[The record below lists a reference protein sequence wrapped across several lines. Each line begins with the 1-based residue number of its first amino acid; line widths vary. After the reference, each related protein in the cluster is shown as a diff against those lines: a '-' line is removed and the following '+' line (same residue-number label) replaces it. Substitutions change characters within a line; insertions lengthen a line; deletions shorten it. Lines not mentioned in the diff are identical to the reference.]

1 MGMVH
6 FIVLLGPPGAGKGT
20 QAKAICEA
28 LGIPHVSSGDIFRE
42 HLSKQTELGK
52 LADGYIKCG
61 QLVPDDVTI
70 RMIGDRLKEPD
81 CANGALLDG
90 FPRTIPQARA
100 LDDLLAK
107 MDAKVNPAISLE
119 VPAEVLVER
128 LSGRWTC
135 PTCGRVYHEKH
146 NPPRQTG
153 ICDVD
158 GTPLIQRPD
167 DQAET
172 VRQRIEVYR
181 AQTEPLIDYYRHK
194 EVLVQVDG
202 TKSIDAVRQEIL
214 AVLAGVQ

>member
-1 MGMVH
+1 MVH

-28 LGIPHVSSGDIFRE
+28 LSIPHVSSGDIFRE

-90 FPRTIPQARA
+90 FPRTIPQAQA

-107 MDAKVNPAISLE
+107 VGANVKPVISLE
-119 VPAEVLVER
+119 VPADVLVER

-135 PTCGRVYHEKH
+135 PACGRVYHEKH
-146 NPPRQTG
+146 NPPRQAG

-167 DQAET
+167 DRPET

-181 AQTEPLIDYYRHK
+181 AQTEPLIDYYRQK
-194 EVLVQVDG
+194 DVLVRVDG
-202 TKSIDAVRQEIL
+202 TQSIEAVKQEML
-214 AVLAGVQ
+214 SVLAGVQ

>member
-1 MGMVH
+1 MAH

-20 QAKAICEA
+20 QAKAISEA
-28 LGIPHVSSGDIFRE
+28 LQIPHVSSGDIFRE

-70 RMIGDRLKEPD
+70 RMIGDRLKQPD
-81 CANGALLDG
+81 CVNGALLDG
-90 FPRTIPQARA
+90 FPRTLPQAEA
-100 LDDLLAK
+100 LDDFLAK
-107 MDAKVNPAISLE
+107 MGASVNTVISLE

-128 LSGRWTC
+128 LSGRWSC
-135 PTCGRVYHEKH
+135 PTCGRVYHEKY
-146 NPPRQTG
+146 NPPQQAR
-153 ICDVD
+153 ICDND

-181 AQTEPLIDYYRHK
+181 SQTEPLIEYYRQK
-194 EVLVQVDG
+194 GVLVRVDG
-202 TKSIDAVRQEIL
+202 TQSIEAVKQEIL
-214 AVLAGVQ
+214 TVLAGVQ

>member
-1 MGMVH
+1 MVN
-6 FIVLLGPPGAGKGT
+6 FVVLLGPPGAGKGT
-20 QAKAICEA
+20 QAKVICGT

-90 FPRTIPQARA
+90 FPRTISQAEA
-100 LDDLLAK
+100 LDHLLAK
-107 MDAKVNPAISLE
+107 MGAKVNPAISLE

-135 PTCGRVYHEKH
+135 PACGRVYHEKH

-153 ICDVD
+153 ICDGD
-158 GTPLIQRPD
+158 GSPLIQRPD

-172 VRQRIEVYR
+172 VRRRIEVYR
-181 AQTEPLIDYYRHK
+181 AQTEPLVDYYRQK
-194 EVLVQVDG
+194 NVLVRVDG
-202 TKSIDAVRQEIL
+202 TQSIEAVEQQIL
-214 AVLAGVQ
+214 SVLAGVQ

>member
-1 MGMVH
+1 MVR

-20 QAKAICEA
+20 QAKAICKV

-70 RMIGDRLKEPD
+70 RMIGDRLKDPD

-90 FPRTIPQARA
+90 FPRTIPQAQA
-100 LDDLLAK
+100 LDDLLVK
-107 MDAKVNPAISLE
+107 MGANVNPVISLE

-146 NPPRQTG
+146 NPPRQAG

-167 DQAET
+167 DQVET

-181 AQTEPLIDYYRHK
+181 AQTEPLLDYYRQK
-194 EVLVQVDG
+194 DVLVHVDG
-202 TKSIDAVRQEIL
+202 TQSIEAVKQEIL
-214 AVLAGVQ
+214 SVLTGVQ

>member
-1 MGMVH
+1 MVR

-20 QAKAICEA
+20 QAKAICEV

-70 RMIGDRLKEPD
+70 RMIGDRLKDPD

-90 FPRTIPQARA
+90 FPRTIPQAQA
-100 LDDLLAK
+100 LDDLLVK
-107 MDAKVNPAISLE
+107 MGANVNPVISLE

-146 NPPRQTG
+146 NPPRQAG

-167 DQAET
+167 DQVET

-181 AQTEPLIDYYRHK
+181 AQTEPLLDYYRQK
-194 EVLVQVDG
+194 DVLVHVDG
-202 TKSIDAVRQEIL
+202 TQSIEAVKQEIL
-214 AVLAGVQ
+214 SVLTGVQ

>member
-1 MGMVH
+1 MVH

>member
-1 MGMVH
+1 MAH

-28 LGIPHVSSGDIFRE
+28 LQIPHVSSGDIFRE

-70 RMIGDRLKEPD
+70 RMIGDRLKQPD
-81 CANGALLDG
+81 CSRGALLDG
-90 FPRTIPQARA
+90 FPRTIPQAEA

-107 MDAKVNPAISLE
+107 MDAKIERALSLE
-119 VPAEVLVER
+119 VPAEVLIER
-128 LSGRWTC
+128 LSGRWSC
-135 PTCGRVYHEKH
+135 PTCGRVYHEKY
-146 NPPRQTG
+146 NPPRQAG
-153 ICDVD
+153 ICDDD

-167 DQAET
+167 DRPET

-181 AQTEPLIDYYRHK
+181 SQTEPLIEYYCQK
-194 EVLVQVDG
+194 GVLVNIDG
-202 TKSIDAVRQEIL
+202 TQSIEAVKQDIL
-214 AVLAGVQ
+214 TSLAGVR

>member
-1 MGMVH
+1 MAH

-70 RMIGDRLKEPD
+70 RMIGDRLKQPD

-90 FPRTIPQARA
+90 FPRTIPQAQA

-107 MDAKVNPAISLE
+107 MDAKVNPVISLE

-135 PTCGRVYHEKH
+135 PTCGRVYHEKYH
-146 NPPRQTG
+146 PPRQAG

-167 DQAET
+167 DQPET

-181 AQTEPLIDYYRHK
+181 AQTEPLVDYYRQK
-194 EVLVQVDG
+194 DVLVRVDG
-202 TKSIDAVRQEIL
+202 TQSIEAVKLEIL
-214 AVLAGVQ
+214 SVLAGVQ

>member
-1 MGMVH
+1 MAH

-28 LGIPHVSSGDIFRE
+28 LQIPHVSSGDIFRE

-70 RMIGDRLKEPD
+70 RMVGDRLRQPD
-81 CANGALLDG
+81 CSRGALLDG
-90 FPRTIPQARA
+90 FPRTIPQAEA

-107 MDAKVNPAISLE
+107 MDAKIERALSLE
-119 VPAEVLVER
+119 VPAEVLIER
-128 LSGRWTC
+128 LSGRWSC
-135 PTCGRVYHEKH
+135 PTCGRVYHEKY

-153 ICDVD
+153 ICDDD

-167 DQAET
+167 DRPET
-172 VRQRIEVYR
+172 VRKRIEVYR
-181 AQTEPLIDYYRHK
+181 SQTEPLIEYYRQK
-194 EVLVQVDG
+194 GVLINIDG
-202 TKSIDAVRQEIL
+202 TQSIEAVKGDIL
-214 AVLAGVQ
+214 ASLAGVR

>member
-1 MGMVH
+1 MAH

-28 LGIPHVSSGDIFRE
+28 LQIPHVSSGDIFRE

-70 RMIGDRLKEPD
+70 RMIGDRLKQPD
-81 CANGALLDG
+81 CSRGALLDG
-90 FPRTIPQARA
+90 FPRTIPQAEA

-107 MDAKVNPAISLE
+107 MDAKIERALSLE
-119 VPAEVLVER
+119 VPAEVLIER
-128 LSGRWTC
+128 LSGRWSC
-135 PTCGRVYHEKH
+135 PTCGRVYHEKY
-146 NPPRQTG
+146 NPPRQAG
-153 ICDVD
+153 ICDDD

-167 DQAET
+167 DRPET

-181 AQTEPLIDYYRHK
+181 SQTEPLIEYYRQK
-194 EVLVQVDG
+194 GVLVNIDG
-202 TKSIDAVRQEIL
+202 TQSIEAVKQDIL
-214 AVLAGVQ
+214 TSLAGVR